1 VAGLP
6 VRAPDQIA
14 AMRRAGRVVAEMHE
28 ATRAA
33 LRPGV
38 TTADLDRVARDVL
51 ARRGATSNFLGYHGF
66 PATICASPNQVV
78 IHGIPSDRILDEGD
92 IISIDCGAVIDGWHG
107 DAAYTA
113 GIGTIDA
120 ESQRLIDV
128 AEASLVAGIA
138 QLVPGGRLG
147 DYGHAVQSVVEAAG
161 FRVVRDYVG
170 HGIGRAMHEPPDIPN
185 YGKRGKGPK
194 LAAGN
199 TVAVEPMLVAGAVTT
214 AELDDGWTVVTVDG
228 ARAAHVEHTVL
239 ITDDGPEI
247 LTIPASTSLDW

>member
-1 VAGLP
+1 VAALP
-6 VRAPDQIA
+6 VRAPDEIA
-14 AMRRAGRVVAEMHE
+14 AMRRAGRVVAEIHE

-38 TTADLDRVARDVL
+38 TTAGLDRIAREVI

-66 PATICASPNQVV
+66 PATICASPNHVV
-78 IHGIPSDRILDEGD
+78 IHGIPSDDALDEGD
-92 IISIDCGAVIDGWHG
+92 LISIDCGAVVDGWHG

-113 GIGTIDA
+113 GIGTISP

-138 QLVPGGRLG
+138 ELVPGNRLG
-147 DYGHAVQSVVEAAG
+147 DYGHAVQSVIEAAG
-161 FRVVRDYVG
+161 FSVVRDYVG

-185 YGKRGKGPK
+185 YGRRGKGAR

-199 TVAVEPMLVAGAVTT
+199 TVAVEPMLVAGRDTI

-239 ITDDGPEI
+239 VADDGPEI
-247 LTIPASTSLDW
+247 LTIRDGGSLDW